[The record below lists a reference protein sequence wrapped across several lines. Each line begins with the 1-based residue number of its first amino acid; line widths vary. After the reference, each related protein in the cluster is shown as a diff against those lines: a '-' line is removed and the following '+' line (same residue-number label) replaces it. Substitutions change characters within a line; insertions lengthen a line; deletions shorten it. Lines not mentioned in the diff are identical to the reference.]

1 MNSDPPPS
9 GSDELAPAAG
19 ASSVSEFYDGLA
31 ADYHVVYGD
40 RWDEAVAGQGAA
52 LDRLIR
58 HEHPGATAVLD
69 CSCGIGTQAIGLA
82 LHGYRVS
89 GVDISE
95 RSVERARDE
104 AARLGVEVAFGVA
117 DFRDLAA
124 VTGAFDVV
132 ISCDNAVPHLLSDT
146 DVERALRAM
155 RAKLR
160 PGGLLVISTR
170 DYDAALVDRPA
181 TAPPALIAGPPRR
194 LLIRL
199 HDWDATDSAHYT
211 VRFFVLTESDMG
223 WTLAQHSVRYR
234 AISSDALSRVAQ
246 HAGFNSVRWHTAD
259 GVGYHQ
265 PVMTATRPNH

>member
-9 GSDELAPAAG
+9 GSHESAPAG
-19 ASSVSEFYDGLA
+19 SSVSEFYDGLA
-31 ADYHVVYGD
+31 ADYHLVYGD
-40 RWDEAVAGQGAA
+40 RWDAAVAEQGAA

-58 HEHPGATAVLD
+58 NEHPGATDVLD

-82 LHGYRVS
+82 MHGYRVY
-89 GVDISE
+89 GTDISE

-117 DFRDLAA
+117 DFLDLAA
-124 VTGAFDVV
+124 VAGAFDVV
-132 ISCDNAVPHLLSDT
+132 MSCDNALPHLLSDA

-155 RAKLR
+155 RAMLR

-181 TAPPALIAGPPRR
+181 TAPPVLIAGPPRR
-194 LLIRL
+194 LFVRL
-199 HDWDATDSAHYT
+199 HDWDGADSAYHT
-211 VRFFVLTESDMG
+211 VRFFVLTESGTG

-234 AISSDALSRVAQ
+234 AITSHALSRVAQ
-246 HAGFNSVRWHTAD
+246 RAGFGSVRWHAAD
-259 GVGYHQ
+259 AVGYHQ
-265 PVMTATRPNH
+265 PVMTATRPND